1 VAYNCDNET
10 SQRDESG
17 RYKMH
22 DSVLEMDD
30 KMDDKMDDEMDEVL
44 NDEMAGAATDDMET
58 DREIDIMQVSRK
70 AGIVIDRVEVMRRE
84 NMWVIRLRVLDGLAE
99 PTGGVEWSKNIW
111 EERFRRFLE
120 PRAGGLRIVFRW
132 DLSLAAVCELFWFH
146 IAGDLCRRF
155 PAFCGC
161 LENAAY
167 RVEGENGL
175 VLTVSNAGAQKLLA
189 GRCGAV
195 AEYFD
200 AEYSLKVTV
209 ACELSEQARD
219 ADWLRRE
226 EDDEK
231 QLLELIRQAQAEGGA
246 QIEAEAEGG
255 TFANG
260 NSGCPDYEGKP
271 SDQSI
276 GQGQGHSQSQS
287 KGKGKGKGK
296 GQGGRKTN
304 AKEQPASVLLGK
316 EVTEPSQPVSFLKD
330 KPEERSVVVAGRVL
344 AFTHKTFNSGASMV
358 SFGLTDNSFT
368 APVKLFLKEGQAL
381 PGVKDGMWLKVRG
394 SYKFDS
400 FTAELTLLA
409 RDMMV
414 FAPKERRDEA
424 AEKRVELHAHTKMSE
439 MDGIATVQSLVRR
452 AGVWG
457 HEAIAITD
465 HGVVQAFPEA
475 VAAAAECGVKVIL
488 GMEGY
493 LTIDNETTQSAS
505 RLLALDNVG
514 AGAGPGTGPG
524 AEPGPGSGAG
534 AGAGPGPGPGQQGHG
549 QGAGVLAGTKVKAKT
564 KTGKGKASNV
574 RRYHII
580 LLARNP
586 VGLKNLYKLVTLS
599 HLEHFSRR
607 PCIPRSL
614 LEEHREGLLLG
625 SACEAGE
632 LVQAILEGAERER
645 LLEMASF
652 YDYLEIQP
660 LGNNAFLMAS
670 GRVADEQGLRE
681 INRTVLS
688 LGRELG
694 IPVAATCDVHFLD
707 QEDEVFRR
715 ILTAGLGYSDAD
727 RQAPLFLRTTGEML
741 EEFAYLGEEEAFR
754 VVVSGPREIAARV
767 EVLKP
772 FPDVL
777 FAPEIEGAEE
787 KIESLARSR
796 AAQLY
801 GSPLPPLVESVLTRE
816 LKSII
821 GNGFS
826 VLYLI
831 AHLLVKKS
839 NEDGYL
845 VGSRGSVGSSLVA
858 TLTGITEVNPLPPH
872 YRCPGC
878 CYCSFVEDGSVGSGA
893 DLPDADC
900 PECGVGLLKDGHDI
914 PFETFMGFDGDKVPD
929 IDLNFSG
936 AYQSQA
942 HKYTE
947 EIFGRENVFR
957 AGTISTLAGKTAFGY
972 VKNYLEERDLRV
984 NSMETA
990 RLVQGCEG
998 VKKTTGQHPGGL
1010 MVLPKS
1016 CDVHDF
1022 TPLQHPANDAK
1033 SGVITTHFDYHSIS
1047 GRLVKL
1053 DILGHDDPTVIRMLE
1068 DLTGV
1073 RAAGI
1078 ALDDGPTL
1086 SLFSGV
1092 EALEPFCEP
1101 LDVTMGTLGVPEF
1114 GTKFVRQML
1123 EDLKPSTFSHLV
1135 QVSGLSH
1142 GTDVWLNNAQTIIR
1156 NRQATVSEIV
1166 CCRDDIMIYLI
1177 RRGLEPG
1184 LAFRIMESV
1193 RKGKGLW
1200 PEAVEVMGAHGVPE
1214 WYVQS
1219 CQKIKY
1225 MFPKAHAVAYV
1236 TMAFRIA
1243 WFKINFPEAF
1253 YVSFFTVRAT
1263 DFDAELICQGAEA
1276 CRRAARGIVEL
1287 GRKATSKE
1295 NGLLAVLEVAIEMYC
1310 RGLTF
1315 RKVDLWESAADKFL
1329 ATPEGLLPPF
1339 SSLQGVGEA
1348 AAGNLAELRDAKGIQ
1363 CVEDLQNAG
1372 LSKTVIDVL
1381 RRHGCFEGLP
1391 EANQLSL
1398 F

>member
-1 VAYNCDNET
+1 
-10 SQRDESG
+10 
-17 RYKMH
+17 
-22 DSVLEMDD
+22 
-30 KMDDKMDDEMDEVL
+30 
-44 NDEMAGAATDDMET
+44 MALS
-58 DREIDIMQVSRK
+58 REQIPIEEKDIMQISREG
-70 AGIVIDRVEVMRRE
+70 GIAIDRVDVMPQD
-84 NMWVIRLRVLDGLAE
+84 NMWIIHFKACDGS
-99 PTGGVEWSKNIW
+99 GGLSKGSDWSKNVW

-120 PRAGGLRIVFRW
+120 PQAGALRIDFRW
-132 DLSLAAVCELFWFH
+132 DFSLGEICGLFWVH
-146 IAGDLCRRF
+146 IVRDLCKRF
-155 PAFCGC
+155 PVFCGC
-161 LENAAY
+161 LENVAY
-167 RVEGENGL
+167 RIEDSVSGGLSRL
-175 VLTVSNAGAQKLLA
+175 VLGVPSAGAQRLLA
-189 GRCGAV
+189 GRSKGI
-195 AEYFD
+195 AEYFLV
-200 AEYSLKVTV
+200 EYGLEMSV
-209 ACELSEQARD
+209 ACELSGGLQEKCSGD
-219 ADWLRRE
+219 D

-231 QLLELIRQAQAEGGA
+231 LLQELIRRAQAEAQAQADIGA
-246 QIEAEAEGG
+246 ADGRDDD
-255 TFANG
+255 
-260 NSGCPDYEGKP
+260 NSGEGFYGE
-271 SDQSI
+271 SA
-276 GQGQGHSQSQS
+276 
-287 KGKGKGKGK
+287 GKGNN
-296 GQGGRKTN
+296 KTN
-304 AKEQPASVLLGK
+304 SKPLSPSVLLGK
-316 EVTEPSQPVSFLKD
+316 EIKEPPHAVSFLRD
-330 KPEERSVVVAGRVL
+330 KPEEKGAVVAGRVL
-344 AFTHKTFNSGASMV
+344 SFTHKSFNSGASML
-358 SFGLTDNSFT
+358 SFGLTDNFFT
-368 APVKLFLKEGQAL
+368 VPVKLFLKEGQEV
-381 PGVKDGMWLKVRG
+381 PMIKDGMWVKVRG
-394 SYKFDS
+394 SYKFDN
-400 FTAELTLLA
+400 FTAELTVLA
-409 RDMMV
+409 RDIMLHK
-414 FAPKERRDEA
+414 PEERRDGA

-439 MDGIATVQSLVRR
+439 MDGIATVQSLVQR
-452 AGVWG
+452 AGSWG

-475 VAAAAECGVKVIL
+475 VAAAAACGIKIIL

-493 LTIDNETTQSAS
+493 LI
-505 RLLALDNVG
+505 LDNLRDHEDQG
-514 AGAGPGTGPG
+514 GEGLPNKRAN
-524 AEPGPGSGAG
+524 AEPWR
-534 AGAGPGPGPGQQGHG
+534 
-549 QGAGVLAGTKVKAKT
+549 K
-564 KTGKGKASNV
+564 
-574 RRYHII
+574 RYHII
-580 LLARNP
+580 LLAQNS
-586 VGLKNLYKLVTLS
+586 VGLKNLYRLVTAS

-614 LEEHREGLLLG
+614 LMDCREGLLLG

-632 LVQAILEGAERER
+632 LVQGILEGVNRER
-645 LLEMASF
+645 LLEVASF

-660 LGNNAFLMAS
+660 LGNNAFLVES
-670 GRVADEQGLRE
+670 GRVADEEGLRG

-707 QEDEVFRR
+707 KEDEVFRR

-741 EEFAYLGEEEAFR
+741 DEFAYLGEEEAFR
-754 VVVSGPREIAARV
+754 VVVRGPREIAARV
-767 EVLKP
+767 EALKP
-772 FPDVL
+772 FPDEL
-777 FAPEIEGAEE
+777 FAPEIEGAQER
-787 KIESLARSR
+787 IESLAWAR
-796 AAQLY
+796 AAELY
-801 GSPLPPLVESVLTRE
+801 GDPLPPLVESVLTKE
-816 LKSII
+816 LKAII

-872 YRCPGC
+872 YRCPAC
-878 CYCSFVEDGSVGSGA
+878 RYCSFVEDGSVRSGA
-893 DLPDADC
+893 DLPDEVC
-900 PECGVGLLKDGHDI
+900 PECGEGLLKDGHDI

-936 AYQSQA
+936 AYQGQA

-947 EIFGRENVFR
+947 EIFGKENVFR
-957 AGTISTLAGKTAFGY
+957 AGTISTLASKTAFGY

-990 RLVQGCEG
+990 RLVEGCEG

-1022 TPLQHPANDAK
+1022 TPLQHPANDMK

-1073 RAAGI
+1073 RGAGI
-1078 ALDDGPTL
+1078 PLDDAATL

-1092 EALEPFCEP
+1092 EALEPLKEP
-1101 LDVTMGTLGVPEF
+1101 LDVTVGTLGVPEF

-1123 EDLKPSTFSHLV
+1123 EDLKPSSFSHLV

-1156 NRQATVSEIV
+1156 NGQATVSEIV

-1184 LAFRIMESV
+1184 LAFKIMESV

-1200 PEAVEVMGAHGVPE
+1200 PEAEEAMKGHGVPD
-1214 WYVQS
+1214 WYVES
-1219 CQKIKY
+1219 CLKIKY

-1243 WFKINFPEAF
+1243 WFKINYPEAF
-1253 YVSFFTVRAT
+1253 YVSFFSVRAT
-1263 DFDAELICQGAEA
+1263 DFDAELICRGLEV
-1276 CRRAARGIVEL
+1276 CRKAARDLVAL

-1295 NGLLAVLEVAIEMYC
+1295 SGLLAVLEVAMEMFC

-1315 RKVDLWESAADKFL
+1315 RKVDLWLSAADTFL
-1329 ATPEGLLPPF
+1329 LTPEGLLPPF
-1339 SSLQGVGEA
+1339 SSLQGVGETA
-1348 AAGNLAELRDAKGIQ
+1348 ARNLVDLREVQGIH

-1372 LSKTVIDVL
+1372 LSKPVIDVL
-1381 RRHGCFEGLP
+1381 RRHGCFEGLA
-1391 EANQLSL
+1391 ESNQLSL